1 MDKVEYKLR
10 SDEIKKLIQQKDFAQ
25 AAEIADTIDW
35 RRVKSVMMLCTISD
49 VYKMNRRYENA
60 KDLLLLA
67 YDRRP
72 GGRSIVYSLCEL
84 CLRTGDLV
92 QAMEY
97 YKEFVNVAP
106 KDPGRYILQYKIYED
121 QDVSL
126 EERIEVLEELKKH
139 DYREKWAYELAY
151 LYHRVG
157 LATRCVEECDEM
169 IACFGDGEYV
179 VKAMELKMLHQPL
192 TAEQQRVYD
201 HRFDPKQE
209 EEEFLDE
216 EEVLDEEDDE
226 RSTGHDENAEERYSA
241 LDDGQA
247 EEHTAVWKKEDVQVN
262 MVTGDTIVYEPV
274 RAEDLAE
281 YDLRDTETNE
291 EEPEEPEVPEESIDY
306 ADIEPS
312 VEIPERIEEEEPD
325 IFVKTMDV
333 GQYNTINLQ
342 AALAQELKPYLD
354 DGDDEYESE
363 SMEPEVVEPEIS
375 ESQVEETP
383 KETVIEE
390 ESEDIFDEEPIMVSE
405 PDEVEKS
412 EVFFGETGEINVN
425 RPVSQANSYEKKM
438 AEIEP
443 PRAMAD
449 VLSQES
455 DGQLR
460 IVLPQGQA
468 VEKQITGQM
477 DIEDVLAEW
486 ERMKREN
493 EEKRKAEVR
502 RHVLQQTGSMFT
514 EFEAAVRDGLL
525 EKLEKDD
532 SSNAVLPN
540 QDADDIFVDQPADD
554 IFADE
559 PADDIFADQPVD
571 DIFADQPTDGI
582 FREADSEKTTEDF
595 EDLEEAEEIEEIE
608 EIKEIEDTEAI
619 EDALEEQT
627 EESEEAVEPEETAES
642 EEEAESERDVE
653 EGTVK
658 VTPDEQAEE
667 SEEDVESEENAE
679 ETEEEPA
686 EDSEEP
692 EEESGDE
699 QEAEEVKEKVRS
711 MTREE
716 REHFSSYIQSRQTRE
731 QIVKAIDDI
740 SLAAY
745 TGNVII
751 SGEVDV
757 DTIPLAKKIIR
768 EIQSNDSNFSGQ
780 VAKISGNG
788 LNQKNMDETIDRLQN
803 GALIVQKASTMNEQT
818 VTNLHKALQR
828 EDLGIVVVLQ
838 DDTKSM
844 DQFLEQYDFLKGEFT
859 SRIDVKALSNDMLV
873 AYGKQYAREQE
884 YAIDDLGVLA
894 LHNRIEKR
902 QTIDHAVTMAEV
914 REIVD
919 EAISHARRISL
930 GHFVG
935 VLVGK
940 RYDDEDMIIVS
951 EKDFL

>member
-1 MDKVEYKLR
+1 M
-10 SDEIKKLIQQKDFAQ
+10 
-25 AAEIADTIDW
+25 
-35 RRVKSVMMLCTISD
+35 
-49 VYKMNRRYENA
+49 
-60 KDLLLLA
+60 
-67 YDRRP
+67 
-72 GGRSIVYSLCEL
+72 
-84 CLRTGDLV
+84 
-92 QAMEY
+92 
-97 YKEFVNVAP
+97 
-106 KDPGRYILQYKIYED
+106 
-121 QDVSL
+121 
-126 EERIEVLEELKKH
+126 
-139 DYREKWAYELAY
+139 
-151 LYHRVG
+151 
-157 LATRCVEECDEM
+157 
-169 IACFGDGEYV
+169 
-179 VKAMELKMLHQPL
+179 
-192 TAEQQRVYD
+192 
-201 HRFDPKQE
+201 
-209 EEEFLDE
+209 
-216 EEVLDEEDDE
+216 
-226 RSTGHDENAEERYSA
+226 
-241 LDDGQA
+241 
-247 EEHTAVWKKEDVQVN
+247 
-262 MVTGDTIVYEPV
+262 
-274 RAEDLAE
+274 
-281 YDLRDTETNE
+281 
-291 EEPEEPEVPEESIDY
+291 
-306 ADIEPS
+306 
-312 VEIPERIEEEEPD
+312 EIPERIEEEEPD

-354 DGDDEYESE
+354 DADEEFESE
-363 SMEPEVVEPEIS
+363 SIEPEVVEPESI
-375 ESQVEETP
+375 EPQVEETEASE
-383 KETVIEE
+383 ETVIEE
-390 ESEDIFDEEPIMVSE
+390 DPEDILDEEPVRVSD

-532 SSNAVLPN
+532 SSNTVLPN
-540 QDADDIFVDQPADD
+540 QDADDIFTDQPV
-554 IFADE
+554 
-559 PADDIFADQPVD
+559 DDIFADQPVD

-608 EIKEIEDTEAI
+608 DTEAV

-627 EESEEAVEPEETAES
+627 EESEDSEESEETADSEEAAESEDPAES
-642 EEEAESERDVE
+642 EEEAGAEEDVE
-653 EGTVK
+653 EETAEE
-658 VTPDEQAEE
+658 TLDEQAEE
-667 SEEDVESEENAE
+667 SDEDVVSEESAE

-686 EDSEEP
+686 EESKEPEESEEESEES

-699 QEAEEVKEKVRS
+699 QEAKEVKEKVRS

-788 LNQKNMDETIDRLQN
+788 LNQKDMDETIDRLQN

-818 VTNLHKALQR
+818 VTNLHRALQR

-919 EAISHARRISL
+919 EAIDHARRISL
-930 GHFVG
+930 GHFVSI
-935 VLVGK
+935 LVGK